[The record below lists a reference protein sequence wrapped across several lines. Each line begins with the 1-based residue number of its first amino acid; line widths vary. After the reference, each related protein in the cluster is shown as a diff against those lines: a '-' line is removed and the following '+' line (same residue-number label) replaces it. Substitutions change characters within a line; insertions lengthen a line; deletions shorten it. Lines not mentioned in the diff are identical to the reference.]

1 MLGQLLRNNI
11 MNVAQLVDNVLQG
24 CAQHAR
30 QHQALCS
37 SGCDG
42 RLVRGTLLALVA
54 ISEADLELRHVF
66 LGEHVEGIL
75 CSL

>member
-1 MLGQLLRNNI
+1 

-54 ISEADLELRHVF
+54 ISKADLELRHIF